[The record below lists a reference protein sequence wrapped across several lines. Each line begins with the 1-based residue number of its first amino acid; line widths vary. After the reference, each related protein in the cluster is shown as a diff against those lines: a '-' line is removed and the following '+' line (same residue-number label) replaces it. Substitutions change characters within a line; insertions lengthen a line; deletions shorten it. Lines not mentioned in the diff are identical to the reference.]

1 MKQFASEHNRSIEPE
16 RSHGD
21 LKLKILP
28 TLLIGLIILCVI
40 YSPVSAEKISVQLN
54 DQIAEVQITSSIN
67 QNFTRL
73 KTSSMDLT
81 GEDLA
86 EFRDSLQSAI
96 ETKSTQAVV
105 SDLSVRVSTS
115 ETRLNLTFSFK
126 VRNIT
131 LASGDIEKV
140 DVAWRSFKVSKN
152 LVAQNLSFNMVGNA
166 YVKPAL
172 EPYSNSTWARFYING
187 NRSVF
192 YEEAADAAGNATLL
206 DFEALSSPLSSWN
219 KTLDPEHQK
228 TTWFLPSVKPLD
240 LRMTIEEPNET
251 RTYVSSIELS
261 SEIVGPSFAAIEG
274 DSIVYTRA
282 TSEEPLMLAI
292 VIIVLVLAIGV
303 YIYHRR
309 ISRKQLRTKR

>member
-1 MKQFASEHNRSIEPE
+1 MKQFASEHNRSIKPE

-21 LKLKILP
+21 LELKILP
-28 TLLIGLIILCVI
+28 TLLIGLMILCVV
-40 YSPVSAEKISVQLN
+40 YSPVSAEKVSVQLN
-54 DQIAEVQITSSIN
+54 DQIAEVKITSSIN
-67 QNFTRL
+67 QNLTKL
-73 KTSSMDLT
+73 KASSMDLS

-105 SDLSVRVSTS
+105 SDLSVKVATS

-131 LASGDIEKV
+131 LVSGDIEKI

-152 LVAQNLSFNMVGNA
+152 LVAQNLSYNMVGNA

-192 YEEAADAAGNATLL
+192 YEEAADVAGNATLL

-228 TTWFLPSVKPLD
+228 TTWFLPNVKPLD

-292 VIIVLVLAIGV
+292 VIIAIVLAIGF

>member
-1 MKQFASEHNRSIEPE
+1 MKQFASEHNRLIESE

-21 LKLKILP
+21 LELKILP

-40 YSPVSAEKISVQLN
+40 YNPVSAERISVQLN
-54 DQIAEVQITSSIN
+54 DQIAEVKIASSIY

-105 SDLSVRVSTS
+105 SDLSVKVATS

-131 LASGDIEKV
+131 LVSGDIEKV

-152 LVAQNLSFNMVGNA
+152 LVAQNLSYNMVGNA

-192 YEEAADAAGNATLL
+192 YEEAADVAGNATLL

-228 TTWFLPSVKPLD
+228 TTWFLPNVKPLD
-240 LRMTIEEPNET
+240 LRMTIEESNET

-274 DSIVYTRA
+274 DSIVYTRT

-292 VIIVLVLAIGV
+292 VIIAIVLAIGF

>member
-1 MKQFASEHNRSIEPE
+1 
-16 RSHGD
+16 
-21 LKLKILP
+21 LKILP

-40 YSPVSAEKISVQLN
+40 YSPVSAEKIYVQLN
-54 DQIAEVQITSSIN
+54 DQIAEVQITSSIS

-73 KTSSMDLT
+73 NTSSMDLT

-105 SDLSVRVSTS
+105 SDPSVRVSTS

-131 LASGDIEKV
+131 LVSGDIEKV

-206 DFEALSSPLSSWN
+206 DFEVLSSPLSSWN

-228 TTWFLPSVKPLD
+228 TTWFLPSVKALD

-274 DSIVYTRA
+274 DRIVYTRA

-309 ISRKQLRTKR
+309 ISQKQLRTKR